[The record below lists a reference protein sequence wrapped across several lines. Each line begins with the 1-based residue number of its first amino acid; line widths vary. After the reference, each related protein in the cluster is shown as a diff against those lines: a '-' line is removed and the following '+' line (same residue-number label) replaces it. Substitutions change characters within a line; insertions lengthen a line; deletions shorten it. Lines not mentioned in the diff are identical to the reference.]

1 MATTPRAKA
10 ASTQVATV
18 DAVTTTDHADTV
30 SKAQTAALKSYEDI
44 VGFGKEAV
52 EAFVEAGNIFTR
64 GFQDIGTKVMGI
76 AQGVVEDNVTASK
89 QLFAAKTIRDVV
101 DLQTSFSRAQFDR
114 LVSEGSHISDLSVK
128 LVEESFAPLGEK
140 VNAVIDKLVK
150 AA

>member
-10 ASTQVATV
+10 ASTQVAT
-18 DAVTTTDHADTV
+18 TTDTSIHEDTV
-30 SKAQTAALKSYEDI
+30 AKAQSAALKSYEDI

-52 EAFVEAGNIFTR
+52 DAWVQAGTIFTR
-64 GFQDIGTKVMGI
+64 GFHDIGSKVFGI

-89 QLFAAKTIRDVV
+89 QLLAAKTIRDVV
-101 DLQTSFSRAQFDR
+101 DLQTSFSRTQFDR
-114 LVSEGSHISDLSVK
+114 LVAEGSHLSDLSVK
-128 LVEESFAPLGEK
+128 LVEESFAPLGQK